1 MHLIQRL
8 IFHFLPKMIAWLKA
22 EAVVVYKWITT
33 MSKYDSSSFS
43 WFSRIRIEAPSTKK
57 SGYLITV
64 HIQVSYLTKIIHWKH
79 KFRLFLSL
87 ILEILW
93 WLIDLLFNH
102 LSKCKYCDRAWQ
114 KYANKHLQEK
124 AKATKN
130 ISNNISFKVFC
141 IIRSVWY
148 MQKS

>member
-1 MHLIQRL
+1 
-8 IFHFLPKMIAWLKA
+8 MIAWLKA

-33 MSKYDSSSFS
+33 MSKTWLLIIVWFS
-43 WFSRIRIEAPSTKK
+43 WIRFEAPTKK
-57 SGYLITV
+57 
-64 HIQVSYLTKIIHWKH
+64 TKISNQRAFLNIILKQAINPKH
-79 KFRLFLSL
+79 KFHPCLSL

-93 WLIDLLFNH
+93 TLIDFLFNN
-102 LSKCKYCDRAWQ
+102 LSKGKYCDRAWQ

-124 AKATKN
+124 AKVTKS

-141 IIRSVWY
+141 IIHSVWY